1 MSILILRV
9 FGLCLMIFIS
19 VFVFRLWM
27 GITKME
33 KEIEAEKRD
42 SGEDEV

>member
-9 FGLCLMIFIS
+9 FGLCLMIFVS
-19 VFVFRLWM
+19 VFAFRLWM

-33 KEIEAEKRD
+33 KEIEAEEWD
-42 SGEDEV
+42 SGEDEI